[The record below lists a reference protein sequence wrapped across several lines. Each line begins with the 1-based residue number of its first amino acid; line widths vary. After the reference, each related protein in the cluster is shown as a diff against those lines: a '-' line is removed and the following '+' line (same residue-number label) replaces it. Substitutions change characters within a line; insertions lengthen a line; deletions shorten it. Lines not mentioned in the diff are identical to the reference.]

1 MLFLII
7 IVGEEVLGETG
18 EKISTVVGALIIAL
32 AHVRNFKAC
41 RDKNCNP
48 PKKWLITNYCV
59 SGDADFDF
67 P

>member
-48 PKKWLITNYCV
+48 PKK
-59 SGDADFDF
+59 
-67 P
+67 